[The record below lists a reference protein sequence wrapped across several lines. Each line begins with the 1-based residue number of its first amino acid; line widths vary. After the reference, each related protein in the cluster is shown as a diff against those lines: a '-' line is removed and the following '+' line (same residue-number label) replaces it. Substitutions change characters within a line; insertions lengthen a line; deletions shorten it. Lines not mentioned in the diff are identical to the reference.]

1 MNSGLS
7 FLVCDLDDSRKGAIA
22 ENQAAS
28 YFLASGWEV
37 YKSFSAASKADL
49 IALNPQTNEKFTI
62 QVKAVDTTSKKASIK
77 TYTSGAGRDKGLKR
91 KTISYYKC
99 GIDFLIAVEI
109 TTGSYWL
116 YEKEYFKNKQSISV
130 KKHPGIVIPVITESE
145 ETRNK
150 KNSKVSANLATFDQ
164 I

>member
-1 MNSGLS
+1 MNSGLT
-7 FLVCDLDDSRKGAIA
+7 FIVCDLDDSRKGAIA

-28 YFLASGWEV
+28 YFLASGWEI

-49 IALNPQTNEKFTI
+49 IALNPQTNEKFTV
-62 QVKAVDTTSKKASIK
+62 QVKAVDLSKKASVK
-77 TYTSGAGRDKGLKR
+77 TYSTGAGRDKGSKR
-91 KTISYYKC
+91 KTISYYKS

-109 TTGSYWL
+109 ITGSYWL

-145 ETRNK
+145 ATRNK
-150 KNSKVSANLATFDQ
+150 KNSISSTNLATFDQ
-164 I
+164 L